1 MASMSVRIPD
11 SLEQQL
17 SYLAE
22 STGRTKSWLAKQAL
36 QDYLEKESWQIAEIN
51 QAIKEADLGDFAS
64 DEDVSLIFNKWGVNE
79 S

>member
-51 QAIKEADLGDFAS
+51 KALKEADLGDFAS
-64 DEDVSLIFNKWGVNE
+64 NEDVSFIFNKWGVNE
-79 S
+79 D

>member
-36 QDYLEKESWQIAEIN
+36 QDYLEKESWHIAEIN
-51 QAIKEADLGDFAS
+51 KALKEADLGDFAS
-64 DEDVSLIFNKWGVNE
+64 NEEVSFIFNKWGVNE
-79 S
+79 D

>member
-1 MASMSVRIPD
+1 MSVRIPD